1 MIETL
6 TIEQALA
13 LHEEAIAATG
23 GSLGFLN
30 ASHLEAALQRPLT
43 SFGGVELFGTLYLKA
58 AAIAHSIVTTH
69 PFLDGN
75 KRTAFLCAAAL
86 LYDSGQCIIADGA
99 AIEAVII
106 GLIAGTVT
114 LGDFAEWLEANSVPE
129 QTDVEEPRCVAT
141 P

>member
-6 TIEQALA
+6 SLEQVLA

-69 PFLDGN
+69 PFVDGN
-75 KRTAFLCAAAL
+75 KRTAYLCAAAL
-86 LYDSGQCIIADGA
+86 LYHTGLCVIADGA
-99 AIEAVII
+99 AIEAVIL

-114 LGDFAEWLEANSVPE
+114 LEDFAAWLETSSVSE
-129 QTDVEEPRCVAT
+129 QADLEDADA
-141 P
+141 